1 MLCWQRA
8 NWLKP
13 VQTRFWPVVG
23 SWKGSRPVLSV
34 CLSQRD
40 RFCSLLCPRGS
51 VSVICSPKGLLGP
64 SASGE
69 LALRTLIQP
78 FVTCEFGCL
87 CLVFCLGNIKRGK
100 KRVQS
105 CHLLVHLFF
114 FFKKIV
120 LFFLFLPPLHLECK
134 FRVVTWICSTADSLG
149 HEFLRGLLLPRV
161 LRHQLGSTRCPGCF
175 LDLIPPRSL
184 YIEGPHIWKVP
195 SPVAQSCLNHST
207 LKKCQ

>member
-13 VQTRFWPVVG
+13 IQTRFWPVVG

-69 LALRTLIQP
+69 LALRMLIQP

-100 KRVQS
+100 KES
-105 CHLLVHLFF
+105 AKLSLVSTPFF
-114 FFKKIV
+114 FFLKNCS
-120 LFFLFLPPLHLECK
+120 FLFLPP
-134 FRVVTWICSTADSLG
+134 
-149 HEFLRGLLLPRV
+149 
-161 LRHQLGSTRCPGCF
+161 
-175 LDLIPPRSL
+175 
-184 YIEGPHIWKVP
+184 YIWNANSG
-195 SPVAQSCLNHST
+195 
-207 LKKCQ
+207 